1 MLDVFMFRDRKFLL
15 SFGEL
20 GCSVTAD
27 SLAPP
32 AVCSQQQTFV
42 FNLTAG
48 GPSEIKNSNTPQAF
62 ELTVMT
68 GVSQCAINT
77 HMPELHKYARSTHMR
92 LLFLS
97 LWGLL

>member
-1 MLDVFMFRDRKFLL
+1 
-15 SFGEL
+15 
-20 GCSVTAD
+20 
-27 SLAPP
+27 
-32 AVCSQQQTFV
+32 V

-77 HMPELHKYARSTHMR
+77 HMPELHKYVRSTHMR